1 MSKTFSKDMGF
12 IGLIESL
19 LLWLMLNIY
28 NAKNW
33 VGGWMP
39 QFDIGWL
46 CPQPLNQLSADR
58 YTVHFMK
65 YLLVHCLSLY
75 QNYIKSIKI
84 RTNLIVAI

>member
-1 MSKTFSKDMGF
+1 MSKIFSKDMGF

-46 CPQPLNQLSADR
+46 CPHPLNQLSAAPTKCR
-58 YTVHFMK
+58 AEK
-65 YLLVHCLSLY
+65 LAKLSEL
-75 QNYIKSIKI
+75 
-84 RTNLIVAI
+84 